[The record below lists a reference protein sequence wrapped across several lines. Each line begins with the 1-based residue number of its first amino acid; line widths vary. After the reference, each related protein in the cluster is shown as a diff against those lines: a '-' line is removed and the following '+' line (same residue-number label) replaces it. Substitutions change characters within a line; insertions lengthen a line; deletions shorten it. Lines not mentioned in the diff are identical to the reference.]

1 MSVPMKRSAIAAAQ
15 EGSVLARC
23 RALELSPSSYYYQ
36 PKGESALNLELMR
49 LMDEEFTAH
58 CFHGVLGMRDF
69 LRLEKGYWVNEKRVR
84 RLMRIMGLEAVAP
97 KPNLSKPAKG
107 HKIYPY
113 LLRGVTIDGPDH
125 VWSTDITYIPMAKGF
140 LYLTAV
146 MDWYSRY
153 VICWQISNSLDV
165 SFCLEVLHGALLQ
178 RPAPRIFNTDQGSQ
192 YTSDD
197 HTGALLKEGI
207 KISMDG
213 KGRAT
218 DNAFIERL
226 WRNVKQQ
233 CVYRHSPTDGNEL
246 RRLLAEYFTYYNHVR
261 PHQHLDGLTPAHLYF
276 GLPDTRNRTLTPN
289 LVQPQFKLTPA

>member
-1 MSVPMKRSAIAAAQ
+1 MKRSAIAAAQ

-23 RALELSPSSYYYQ
+23 RALDLSTSSYYYQ

-153 VICWQISNSLDV
+153 VISWQISNSLDV

-178 RPAPRIFNTDQGSQ
+178 RPAPKIFNTDQGSQ

-246 RRLLAEYFTYYNHVR
+246 RRLLAEYFTYYNHRR

-289 LVQPQFKLTPA
+289 LVQPQFKLTSA